1 MPPTRELEHR
11 IRLKPGSG
19 AVAVRSYRYAHLQ
32 KDELEKQ
39 CADLLS

>member
-19 AVAVRSYRYAHLQ
+19 AVAVRPYRYAHLQ